1 MFLQPLYKMLLINIL
16 FQSTSPSHSVN
27 ANVQSVLHMMKHKN
41 LRLCDRASAQQKSAS
56 ESQRD
61 RRRPSSSPSKA
72 VSTLGSLSEIL
83 LALQDELGQMSL

>member
-1 MFLQPLYKMLLINIL
+1 MFLINIL

-27 ANVQSVLHMMKHKN
+27 ANVQGVLHMMKHRN
-41 LRLCDRASAQQKSAS
+41 LRLCERVSAQQKSAS

-61 RRRPSSSPSKA
+61 QCRPPSSPRKS